1 MIVAAAVCRSPPLLI
16 PELTGAK
23 QVATELRRACH
34 ASVAELTAAAPEV
47 IALVGAAERSRTW
60 NGAATFDL
68 ARYAPGMSSRAAPLL
83 GSGAAPRL
91 SAGAGQ
97 GPDPG
102 PAGLPSALGVGNW
115 LLDQAGCQVI
125 RVLQS
130 VAQDEAPARCADI
143 GARLA
148 ASRGRVALLVMAD
161 GSARRGLKAPGYLDG
176 RSTGFDAEVER
187 AVRTG
192 RLEALLSA
200 DPALAHELMATGRP
214 AWQVLAGA
222 LRGRK
227 VSSEVRYRDDPFGVA
242 YLVASLR
249 VLREP
254 CGAEGEPREP
264 GMAEQ
269 SYGGRSVLIFGAAG
283 ALGAGVAAAFAA
295 AGASVTGVH
304 KTQPAAERR
313 LAKVS
318 SQSADVLVDEA
329 VGELFDSAPAPWAV
343 INTVGSFVPRRPFA
357 ELDPAELIGQLEVN
371 LVTAALITKH
381 ALRVMQPAGEG
392 RIVHTA
398 SRAGVVTKGAGFAYS
413 VSKLGVLHLV
423 SMAADDVRGTG
434 VTVNCV
440 VPSIIDT
447 PVNRA
452 AMPSANH
459 DSWPKVPDIARTYLF
474 LAAPES
480 GLVNGAAIPV

>member
-1 MIVAAAVCRSPPLLI
+1 MIVAAAVCPSPPLLI
-16 PELTGAK
+16 PELTGAQ

-47 IALVGAAERSRTW
+47 IALVGAAERTRTW
-60 NGAATFDL
+60 NGAATFDF
-68 ARYAPGMSSRAAPLL
+68 ARYAPLL

-200 DPALAHELMATGRP
+200 DPALARELMATGRP

-249 VLREP
+249 V
-254 CGAEGEPREP
+254 
-264 GMAEQ
+264 
-269 SYGGRSVLIFGAAG
+269 
-283 ALGAGVAAAFAA
+283 
-295 AGASVTGVH
+295 
-304 KTQPAAERR
+304 
-313 LAKVS
+313 
-318 SQSADVLVDEA
+318 
-329 VGELFDSAPAPWAV
+329 
-343 INTVGSFVPRRPFA
+343 
-357 ELDPAELIGQLEVN
+357 
-371 LVTAALITKH
+371 
-381 ALRVMQPAGEG
+381 
-392 RIVHTA
+392 
-398 SRAGVVTKGAGFAYS
+398 
-413 VSKLGVLHLV
+413 
-423 SMAADDVRGTG
+423 
-434 VTVNCV
+434 
-440 VPSIIDT
+440 
-447 PVNRA
+447 
-452 AMPSANH
+452 
-459 DSWPKVPDIARTYLF
+459 
-474 LAAPES
+474 
-480 GLVNGAAIPV
+480 